1 MLNNFY
7 FENDAVKALRQAGY
21 DPLYFDKNTVRV
33 ETNESPHWFYHVCY
47 YLDLLSMEVEF

>member
-7 FENDAVKALRQAGY
+7 FENAAVESLTQAGY
-21 DPLYFDKNTVRV
+21 SPLYFDRDTVRV
-33 ETNESPHWFYHVCY
+33 ETHESPQWFYHVCY